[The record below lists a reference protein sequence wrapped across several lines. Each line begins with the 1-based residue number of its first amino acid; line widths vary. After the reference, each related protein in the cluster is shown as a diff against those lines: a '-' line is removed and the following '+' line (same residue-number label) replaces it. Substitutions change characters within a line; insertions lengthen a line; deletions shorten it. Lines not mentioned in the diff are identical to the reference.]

1 MSANRISCKEMDFN
15 LAIWQI
21 KTSLIAISELEY
33 FTLTEVCLVTL
44 RKNNMMEMT
53 KDLFHIRD
61 LSCSIGGQPSQPKLS
76 DVTLFYNNALQ

>member
-1 MSANRISCKEMDFN
+1 MDFN